1 MKEIKTLEKFRDL
14 EIGKAEIL
22 GILADKILKK
32 KIKVEINIDNVL
44 KIINYLT
51 TGRISVEEVI
61 EWINVIHFSQ
71 LFRAKKEEEKCIV
84 SIINELKKLDSDI
97 NQISDENLEKYLNAL
112 RNNKELV

>member
-1 MKEIKTLEKFRDL
+1 MEEIETLEKFRDL
-14 EIGKAEIL
+14 EVGKAEIL
-22 GILADKILKK
+22 GILVDKVFRK
-32 KIKVEINIDNVL
+32 KIKIEININNIL

-51 TGRISVEEVI
+51 TGRISVEEII

-71 LFRAKKEEEKCIV
+71 LFKAKKEEEKCIL

-112 RNNKELV
+112 RNNEELL